1 MQTTW
6 MCTLGVAA
14 ALLLSGCSKKAA
26 KEEEPAVQVQVTAVR
41 VDSVQR
47 VINAEGILRAL
58 DQSAVMPKISAPVSK
73 FYVNRGD
80 HVRRGQVLATLENR
94 DLAAGVVD
102 ARGTLEQAA
111 ASYRNVS
118 SATVPDELV
127 KARSDADAARK
138 ALDAAK
144 TVLDSRTKLLQQGAI
159 AKRLVDEAAVAYV
172 QADSNYQTAQKHL
185 ESMQGVSRRE
195 EVKTAAG
202 GMDSARGKYQAA
214 AAQLQ
219 YSQIRSPINGVI
231 ADRAVFAGEM
241 ASSGSALI
249 TVMDVSSVIARLNI
263 PQAQAAFIKRGQ
275 SASIAATD
283 GDIQVAGKVT
293 VVSPAVDPQTTT
305 VEVWVQAP
313 NPGERLRPGGTVKV
327 AIQAGVVSDALV
339 VPAAAI
345 LPAQEGGSA
354 VMVVGPDSTAHEH
367 KIEIGVRDGDK
378 VQITSGVNAGMRVVT
393 VGGVGLTDGA
403 KVEVGSGEKEKGGKE
418 TGAKDEDEKAP
429 ADKAHKGGK
438 GTGTKAKGAKHE

>member
-6 MCTLGVAA
+6 MWTLSVTA
-14 ALLLSGCSKKAA
+14 ALVLTGCSKKKE
-26 KEEEPAVQVQVTAVR
+26 KEEEPPQPVQVTAAR

-47 VINAEGILRAL
+47 VISAEGILRAL

-80 HVRRGQVLATLENR
+80 HVHRGQLLATLENR

-102 ARGTLEQAA
+102 ARGTLEQAS

-138 ALDAAK
+138 AREAAR
-144 TVLDSRTKLLQQGAI
+144 TVLESRTKLLQEGAI

-185 ESMQGVSRRE
+185 ESMQSVGRRE

-202 GMDSARGKYQAA
+202 GMDSARGKVQAA
-214 AAQLQ
+214 EAQLQ
-219 YSQIRSPINGVI
+219 YSQIRSPIGGVI
-231 ADRAVFAGEM
+231 ADRAIFAGEM
-241 ASSGSALI
+241 AAAGAAVL
-249 TVMDVSSVIARLNI
+249 TVMDISSVIARLNI

-275 SASIAATD
+275 SANVAATD
-283 GDIQVAGKVT
+283 SDIQVVGKVT

-305 VEVWVQAP
+305 VEIWVQAP

-327 AIQAGVVSDALV
+327 AIQAGIVPDAVV

-345 LPAQEGGSA
+345 LPSQEGGSS
-354 VMVVGPDSTAHEH
+354 VMVVGADNVAHEH
-367 KIEIGVRDGDK
+367 KVQIGVRDGDK
-378 VQITSGVNAGMRVVT
+378 VQILSGVDAGMRVVT
-393 VGGVGLTDGA
+393 EGGVGLADGA
-403 KVEVGSGEKEKGGKE
+403 KVEVGGAEKGKGEKKK
-418 TGAKDEDEKAP
+418 GAKDEDDKDDKD
-429 ADKAHKGGK
+429 DKAKDGK
-438 GTGTKAKGAKHE
+438 K

>member
-6 MCTLGVAA
+6 ICTLSLTAT
-14 ALLLSGCSKKAA
+14 LLLTGCSKK
-26 KEEEPAVQVQVTAVR
+26 KETEEEPALPVRVTAAR
-41 VDSVQR
+41 IDSVQR

-102 ARGTLEQAA
+102 ARGSLEQAA

-127 KARSDADAARK
+127 KAQSDADAARK
-138 ALDAAK
+138 ARDAAMI
-144 TVLDSRTKLLQQGAI
+144 VVQSRTKLLQEGAI

-185 ESMQGVSRRE
+185 ESMQSVGRQE

-202 GMDSARGKYQAA
+202 GMDSARGKFQAA
-214 AAQLQ
+214 QAQLQ
-219 YSQIRSPINGVI
+219 YSQIRSPISGVI
-231 ADRAVFAGEM
+231 ADRAIFAGEM
-241 ASSGSALI
+241 AAAGSALL
-249 TVMDVSSVIARLNI
+249 TVMDISSVIARLNI

-275 SASIAATD
+275 SATVAATD
-283 GDIQVAGKVT
+283 SDIQVVGRVT

-327 AIQAGVVSDALV
+327 AIQAGVVTNAIV

-354 VMVVGPDSTAHEH
+354 VMVVGADSLAHEH
-367 KIEIGVRDGDK
+367 KVEIGVRDGDK
-378 VQITSGVNAGMRVVT
+378 VQILSGVDAAMRVVT
-393 VGGVGLTDGA
+393 EGGVGLAGGA
-403 KVEVGSGEKEKGGKE
+403 KVEVGHAEKAGEKGKGEKKK
-418 TGAKDEDEKAP
+418 GAKDED
-429 ADKAHKGGK
+429 DKAKDGEK
-438 GTGTKAKGAKHE
+438 

>member
-1 MQTTW
+1 MLTTW
-6 MCTLGVAA
+6 ICSLSLTAT
-14 ALLLSGCSKKAA
+14 LLLTGCSKK
-26 KEEEPAVQVQVTAVR
+26 KEPEEEPALPVRVTAAR
-41 VDSVQR
+41 IDSVQR

-102 ARGTLEQAA
+102 ARGSLEQAA

-127 KARSDADAARK
+127 KAQSDADAARK
-138 ALDAAK
+138 ARDAAR
-144 TVLDSRTKLLQQGAI
+144 VVVESRTKLLQEGAI

-185 ESMQGVSRRE
+185 ESMQSVGRQE

-202 GMDSARGKYQAA
+202 GMDSARGKFQAA
-214 AAQLQ
+214 QAQLQ
-219 YSQIRSPINGVI
+219 YSQIRSPISGVI
-231 ADRAVFAGEM
+231 ADRAIFAGEM
-241 ASSGSALI
+241 AAAGSALL
-249 TVMDVSSVIARLNI
+249 TVMDISSVIARLNI
-263 PQAQAAFIKRGQ
+263 PQAQAAFLKRGQ
-275 SASIAATD
+275 SANVAATD
-283 GDIQVAGKVT
+283 SDIQVVGKVT

-327 AIQAGVVSDALV
+327 AIQAGVVMNAIV

-354 VMVVGPDSTAHEH
+354 VMVVGADSVAHEH
-367 KIEIGVRDGDK
+367 KVEIGVRDGDK
-378 VQITSGVNAGMRVVT
+378 VQILSGVDAGMRVVT
-393 VGGVGLTDGA
+393 EGGVGLADGA
-403 KVEVGSGEKEKGGKE
+403 KVEVGDGEKGGEKGKVE
-418 TGAKDEDEKAP
+418 KKKGAKDEDGKARGGEK
-429 ADKAHKGGK
+429 
-438 GTGTKAKGAKHE
+438 

>member
-6 MCTLGVAA
+6 ICTLSLTA
-14 ALLLSGCSKKAA
+14 ALLLAGCSKKKE
-26 KEEEPAVQVQVTAVR
+26 KEEEPALPVKVTAAR

-58 DQSAVMPKISAPVSK
+58 DQSAVMPKISAPVSR

-80 HVRRGQVLATLENR
+80 HVRQGQLLATLENR

-102 ARGTLEQAA
+102 ARGSLEQAA

-118 SATVPDELV
+118 NATVPDELV

-138 ALDAAK
+138 ARDAARI
-144 TVLDSRTKLLQQGAI
+144 VVESRTKLLQEGAI
-159 AKRLVDEAAVAYV
+159 AKRLVDEAAVAYT

-185 ESMQGVSRRE
+185 ESMQNVGRRE

-202 GMDSARGKYQAA
+202 GMDSARGKFQAA
-214 AAQLQ
+214 EAQLQ
-219 YSQIRSPINGVI
+219 YSQIRSPIAGVI
-231 ADRAVFAGEM
+231 ADRAIFAGEM
-241 ASSGSALI
+241 ASAGSAVL
-249 TVMDVSSVIARLNI
+249 TVMNISSVIARLNI
-263 PQAQAAFIKRGQ
+263 PQAQAAFVKRGQ
-275 SASIAATD
+275 TASVAATD
-283 GDIQVAGKVT
+283 SDIQVVGKVT

-327 AIQAGVVSDALV
+327 AIQAGVVPDAIV

-354 VMVVGPDSTAHEH
+354 VMVVGADSVAHEH
-367 KIEIGVRDGDK
+367 KVEIGVRDGDK
-378 VQITSGVNAGMRVVT
+378 VQIVSGVDAGMRVVT
-393 VGGVGLTDGA
+393 EGGVGLADGA
-403 KVEVGSGEKEKGGKE
+403 KVEVGGAGKGKAEKKK
-418 TGAKDEDEKAP
+418 GAKDED
-429 ADKAHKGGK
+429 DKDDKK
-438 GTGTKAKGAKHE
+438 